1 MIRKGGGA
9 KLENLESNMLG
20 GRSQDRQ
27 VIHTQEGKIGSLVQL
42 GGAKPLERGAHLCL
56 SWVSAPDEIKM
67 K

>member
-42 GGAKPLERGAHLCL
+42 GGAKPLEREAHL
-56 SWVSAPDEIKM
+56 
-67 K
+67 